1 MTLGTP
7 ALLFP
12 AISLLLLAYTN
23 RFLAL
28 SSVVRGLHAQY
39 QQNRSKLL
47 VAQIHNLRTRLE
59 LIRKMQGTGVIALF
73 LCVVAM
79 FLLFAGVPRV
89 AKGVFGVSL
98 LMMMASLLIS
108 VREIQLSSG
117 AMKIQLSDLEAD
129 AGKAPQWQSRTDPTE
144 VNPAP

>member
-1 MTLGTP
+1 MNADMTLGTP

-28 SSVVRGLHAQY
+28 STVIRGLHAQY
-39 QQNRSKLL
+39 QQNRSPLL

-59 LIRKMQGTGVIALF
+59 LIRRMQGTGVIALF
-73 LCVVAM
+73 LCVASMFAM
-79 FLLFAGVPRV
+79 FAGFPAV
-89 AKGVFGVSL
+89 AKVVFGVSL
-98 LMMMASLLIS
+98 VMMMLSLAIS

-117 AMKIQLSDLEAD
+117 AMTIQLRELESELKLASQQD
-129 AGKAPQWQSRTDPTE
+129 ASF
-144 VNPAP
+144 

>member
-28 SSVVRGLHAQY
+28 STVVRGLHAQY
-39 QQNRSKLL
+39 QQNHSKLL

-98 LMMMASLLIS
+98 IVMMVSLLIS

-117 AMKIQLSDLEAD
+117 AMKIQLSDLEANP
-129 AGKAPQWQSRTDPTE
+129 GQAPQWQTRPDPTE
-144 VNPAP
+144 VNPGP